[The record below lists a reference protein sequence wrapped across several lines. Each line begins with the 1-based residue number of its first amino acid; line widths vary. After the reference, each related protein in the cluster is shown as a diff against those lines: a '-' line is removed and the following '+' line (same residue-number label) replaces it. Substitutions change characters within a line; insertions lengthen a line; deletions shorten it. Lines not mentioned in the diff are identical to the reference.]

1 VATEGASAGPS
12 CRDGADTAV
21 PDVLGSYLA
30 RGWAVDQEGRW
41 HVPSRDDSVTTLPSE
56 NPQLPL
62 RDDSATATISCP
74 VCQQPFAR
82 QGKRRWCSDACRS
95 TAWRRGRQASPPAL
109 VVPPARPRRPF
120 TVYECDSCGTRA
132 VGQQRCKECGTF
144 MRKLGLGGACPHCD
158 EPVAVT
164 ELLDQEV
171 MRKG

>member
-1 VATEGASAGPS
+1 MASEPAGPWPP
-12 CRDGADTAV
+12 CRDGAVTAV

-30 RGWAVDQEGRW
+30 RGWTIDQEGRW
-41 HVPSRDDSVTTLPSE
+41 HAPSRDDSVTALPSE
-56 NPQLPL
+56 GPPKPPS
-62 RDDSATATISCP
+62 RDDSATVFCP

-95 TAWRRGRQASPPAL
+95 TAWRRRRQARPPATL
-109 VVPPARPRRPF
+109 VPPVRPRRPI
-120 TVYECDSCGTRA
+120 TVYECDSCGARA
-132 VGQQRCKECGTF
+132 VGQQRCEECRTF

-171 MRKG
+171 MLKD